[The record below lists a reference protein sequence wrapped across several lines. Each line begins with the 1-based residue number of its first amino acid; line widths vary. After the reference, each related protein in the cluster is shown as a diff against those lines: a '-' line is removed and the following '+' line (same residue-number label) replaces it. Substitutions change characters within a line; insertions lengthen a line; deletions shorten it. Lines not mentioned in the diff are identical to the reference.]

1 MKYIKNK
8 PYILFL
14 AVIIIVLS
22 FGFYKG
28 SEDIDINI
36 HDTYIIISYKHL
48 AILLS
53 LIYGLFALLYF
64 GLSKMKFTLFSWM
77 TIFHV
82 SVSII
87 GLFVI
92 FGLSKLIR
100 ESEPGDM
107 TSFLN
112 NINFNEKIGYGMGF
126 SIVLIIGAQI
136 LFLINVTYAL
146 IKKII

>member
-1 MKYIKNK
+1 MKYIKSK

-28 SEDIDINI
+28 REDVVINI
-36 HDTYIIISYKHL
+36 YDTYFIISYKHL

-53 LIYGLFALLYF
+53 VVYGFLALLYF
-64 GLSKMKFTLFSWM
+64 GLSKLNFKLFNWI
-77 TIFHV
+77 TIFHI

-87 GLFVI
+87 GLFAI
-92 FGLSKLIR
+92 FILSKLVR
-100 ESEPGDM
+100 ENVPGDM
-107 TSFLN
+107 TTFWN
-112 NINFNEKIGYGMGF
+112 NINFNEKIEYGIGL
-126 SIVLIIGAQI
+126 SIILIIGAQI

-146 IKKII
+146 VKKII